1 MCVLLSAK
9 TGWEG
14 EETGGSIQGES
25 HRVTG
30 GREQVRSRGKGSR
43 YVGRGK
49 RRGEQGRCSRWKEH
63 KFNDIEQ
70 QQSLRL
76 TAFEKRNNG

>member
-1 MCVLLSAK
+1 MCLTQHKGRMGRRGDRRVRP
-9 TGWEG
+9 
-14 EETGGSIQGES
+14 GGKSQG
-25 HRVTG
+25 HG
-30 GREQVRSRGKGSR
+30 GGQEQVRSGGKGSR

-49 RRGEQGRCSRWKEH
+49 RRGEQGKCSRWKEH
-63 KFNDIEQ
+63 RFNDIEQ